1 MARKRYKTERMDY
14 RKGGRVTYAK
24 GGKGA
29 RPIKGNTSKPKP
41 GDYGSKD
48 EYQIA
53 LQQYRDSRPTATAP
67 AVTPPAPVARPP
79 VRVGAP
85 VTRPQNEYR
94 AGSEEADTG
103 VPANIPPAN
112 NSPVYNPVAS
122 SPAPSTTVS
131 EEPDISGGSDGRNN
145 PAGGVGASGASGG
158 RGPDRDK
165 KVTPKTTTTTTVDPK
180 LKQFEDERSARIIES
195 GRTAEKIA
203 AGEIP
208 AKAIPK
214 PDVAQVNTRLD
225 IDDTYTIPYADRIKS
240 GTIAAAPEYA
250 TSTISDTARV
260 AAPDQIQAGTMEAS
274 LVGQSA
280 EATGVTGTV
289 SDEAIAEAAQITQTP
304 SISEINVEVKQGAL
318 AQQVTGVLSP
328 GALATAAQAAGTTL
342 SKVTR
347 AKRQLRNAGVAEE
360 SITALGNDPEALEAS
375 LLDLTQEERGVIG
388 DLPEEAL
395 VSNQLDSLLKGME
408 NGDIPTWASPAV
420 AAVEQMLARR
430 GLEASSVGRD
440 NLFNAIIQSAV
451 PLAQSNAQAI
461 QASVAQTRDI
471 ESREELAN
479 AQMQQQTA
487 MQNASNVFQ
496 MDMAQFSADQQTTLS
511 NSKFLQTVSLT
522 EASSDQQA
530 AIQNALILSQTN
542 MQQASLVQQS
552 AISNAKTFLTMD
564 QTNLSNKQQAAMVTT
579 QYQQQTLLSDQSAQ
593 NAAAQF
599 NATSEN
605 QTNQFMA
612 GLATQVNQYNAS
624 ALNQAKQINAQMENA
639 TLARQADRVV
649 DVNKANAAMLNQ
661 TAQFNSQLDF
671 NRNQWNAAN
680 KQAVENS
687 NVNWRRSSNQ
697 INTAAQNAVNQQNA
711 QNAFGMSQSALSFL
725 WQELRDQADYDFKW
739 ANNNADR
746 KNQAMVAA
754 ASAEGDAA
762 KNWST
767 NYSAVSDTIDTIF
780 GTGE

>member
-1 MARKRYKTERMDY
+1 MARKRHKTERMDY
-14 RKGGRVTYAK
+14 RKGGRVSLK
-24 GGKGA
+24 HGGKPS
-29 RPIKGNTSKPKP
+29 RRE
-41 GDYGSKD
+41 YGSRD
-48 EYQIA
+48 AFQVA
-53 LQQYRDSRPTATAP
+53 LEQWRNNPAHSATP
-67 AVTPPAPVARPP
+67 PVTSATPVTSAPPAPVTQP
-79 VRVGAP
+79 VRVGDR
-85 VTRPQNEYR
+85 VTRPENEYR

-103 VPANIPPAN
+103 VPANLPSTN
-112 NSPVYNPVAS
+112 NSSVYNSVAS
-122 SPAPSTTVS
+122 SPSSTTVS
-131 EEPDISGGSDGRNN
+131 DEEPDISGGSDGANN
-145 PAGGVGASGASGG
+145 PDGGVGASGASGG
-158 RGPDRDK
+158 KGPNRPK
-165 KVTPKTTTTTTVDPK
+165 KVTPVTTTTPVDPQ
-180 LKQFEDERSARIIES
+180 LKQFEDERAARIIES

-208 AKAIPK
+208 AGTIPK
-214 PDVAQVNTRLD
+214 ADVEKMILNNS
-225 IDDTYTIPYADRIKS
+225 YTTINDKYQIAYPGKPKAAS
-240 GTIAAAPEYA
+240 TMGTAPEYA

-260 AAPDQIQAGTMEAS
+260 AAPDAIQAGTMEAS

-280 EATGVTGTV
+280 EATGITGTV

-318 AQQVTGVLSP
+318 AQQVTGTLSP

-479 AQMQQQTA
+479 AQMKQQTA

-511 NSKFLQTVSLT
+511 NSKFLQTVSLA

-593 NAAAQF
+593 NAASQF

-624 ALNQAKQINAQMENA
+624 ALNQAKQINAQMKNA

-661 TAQFNSQLDF
+661 TAQFNSQLEF

-680 KQAVENS
+680 NQAVVNS

-762 KNWST
+762 KNWSS
-767 NYSAVSDTIDTIF
+767 NYAAVSKTIDTIF

>member
-1 MARKRYKTERMDY
+1 MARKRYKTKRMDY

-85 VTRPQNEYR
+85 VTKP
-94 AGSEEADTG
+94 AGKAASTVDAITKEIEARKIGT
-103 VPANIPPAN
+103 PPAQT
-112 NSPVYNPVAS
+112 SAPVVNTRV
-122 SPAPSTTVS
+122 TS
-131 EEPDISGGSDGRNN
+131 EEPDLSGGSDGRNN

-158 RGPDRDK
+158 RGPDRPK
-165 KVTPKTTTTTTVDPK
+165 KVTPKTTTTTVDPK
-180 LKQFEDERSARIIES
+180 LKQFEDERAARIIES

-208 AKAIPK
+208 AGAIPK

-767 NYSAVSDTIDTIF
+767 NYNAVSKTIDTIF
-780 GTGE
+780 GTGG

>member
-53 LQQYRDSRPTATAP
+53 LQQYRDSKPTTTAP
-67 AVTPPAPVARPP
+67 AVTPPARA
-79 VRVGAP
+79 GAP
-85 VTRPQNEYR
+85 VTRP
-94 AGSEEADTG
+94 AGKAASTVDAITKEIEARKIGT
-103 VPANIPPAN
+103 PPAQT
-112 NSPVYNPVAS
+112 
-122 SPAPSTTVS
+122 PAPVVNTPVTS
-131 EEPDISGGSDGRNN
+131 EEPDLSGGSDGRNN
-145 PAGGVGASGASGG
+145 PAGGVGASGSSGSSGG

-165 KVTPKTTTTTTVDPK
+165 KVTPKTTTTTVDPK

-208 AKAIPK
+208 AGAIPK